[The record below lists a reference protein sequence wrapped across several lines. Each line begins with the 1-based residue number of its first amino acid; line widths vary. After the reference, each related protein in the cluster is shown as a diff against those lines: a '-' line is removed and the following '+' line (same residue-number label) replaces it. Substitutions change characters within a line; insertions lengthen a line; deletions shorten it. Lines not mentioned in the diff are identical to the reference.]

1 VAAGPVETG
10 DKPQLD
16 WVVTAGDYYRN
27 CRRLLLGCQRG
38 PDASRRS
45 DDADLMPKQV
55 DDECRQSIVLT
66 LGPAVFDGDVLPF
79 DVSAL
84 LQSLMECCECIGG
97 LAGGPTAEKADH
109 RHARLLP
116 PRALHLHREQ
126 QTAAA
131 DQGNELTPRCVKHGL
146 PSGTRQAS
154 LPQAQDALEAS
165 ACPWVSP
172 CRARKDSRFPGAC
185 RRL

>member
-1 VAAGPVETG
+1 
-10 DKPQLD
+10 
-16 WVVTAGDYYRN
+16 
-27 CRRLLLGCQRG
+27 
-38 PDASRRS
+38 PDTSRRS

-66 LGPAVFDGDVLPF
+66 LGPAIFDGDVLPF

-109 RHARLLP
+109 RHGRLLP
-116 PRALHLHREQ
+116 PRALHFHREQ

-131 DQGNELTPRCVKHGL
+131 DQGNELTPRRVEHGL
-146 PSGTRQAS
+146 LPEPAVPAYRRLRMPRKRPQVLGVDLNRSESSRQ
-154 LPQAQDALEAS
+154 P
-165 ACPWVSP
+165 P
-172 CRARKDSRFPGAC
+172 AC
-185 RRL
+185 R